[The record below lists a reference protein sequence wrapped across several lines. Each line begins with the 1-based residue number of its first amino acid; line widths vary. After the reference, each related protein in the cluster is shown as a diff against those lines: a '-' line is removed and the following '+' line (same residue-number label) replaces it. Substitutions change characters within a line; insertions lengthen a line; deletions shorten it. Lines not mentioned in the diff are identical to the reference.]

1 MKLLITHTT
10 RYRYDAP
17 VSYSLQQVRL
27 TPKNCASQKTIHWD
41 VAVDGGAREVDFVDQ
56 HNNHVVL
63 ISIEPGRSEISLVSK
78 GEVETTD
85 THGVIGKSGGYIPL
99 WYFRRSTPLTAAGV
113 GVKALVEG
121 MGKNFGSDVEQ
132 LHGLSGKISSGV
144 AYRIDSTH
152 PATTAEDAIRLGQGV
167 CQDHAHIFISAARLL
182 GYPAR
187 YVSGYLMMN
196 DRIDQEAS
204 HAWAE
209 AFVEGIGWIG
219 FDVSNGISPDD
230 RYVRLA
236 TGLDYGEAA
245 PISGMRLGSSA
256 ESMDVAI
263 QVQQ

>member
-1 MKLLITHTT
+1 MKLSVTHTT
-10 RYRYDAP
+10 RYRYDTP

-27 TPKNCASQKTIHWD
+27 TPKNCSSQKTICWNI
-41 VAVDGGAREVDFVDQ
+41 VVDGGSREVDFVDQ

-63 ISIEPGRSEISLVSK
+63 ISIEPGQSEISIVSN

-85 THGVIGKSGGYIPL
+85 THGVIGKSSGYIPL
-99 WYFRRSTPLTAAGV
+99 WYFRRSTDLTVAGD
-113 GVKALVEG
+113 GVKALVAEG
-121 MGKNFGSDVEQ
+121 KPKSTSDVER
-132 LHGLSGKISSGV
+132 LHDLARQISNVV

-152 PATTAEDAIRLGQGV
+152 AATTAEDAIRLGQGV

-209 AFVEGIGWIG
+209 AYVEGIGWIG
-219 FDVSNGISPDD
+219 FDVSNGISPDE

-256 ESMDVAI
+256 ESMDVSI